1 VKEKRRRAAAK
12 KRRPTKID
20 LDQLYARMDEENM
33 DAILRAAQKAQ
44 PPEAHV
50 VN

>member
-1 VKEKRRRAAAK
+1 MRRRAAAK

-20 LDQLYARMDEENM
+20 LDQLYAWMVDDM
-33 DAILRAAQKAQ
+33 HDAILRAMQKAQ